1 MFSTKTKDKELFTS
15 SAHQTEGENFMKN
28 KLWGQPSKI
37 TGTLAVT
44 ALSLF
49 VVSCGENMENK
60 DAMSVASNLGDRS
73 AHSKTLFV
81 ARDASS
87 SLYLT
92 SQPNQKINLELVTEN
107 FADTD
112 SLVFS
117 AGEGKPVL
125 SESFDPSGYRL
136 YYEDANEYSELWT
149 VNLIPIKDRFLPNTR
164 KMITIRAVDKDNT
177 TIQKIDNNN
186 LVSRVGGGEDL
197 MLNIPVEILGVD
209 TNMPCN
215 MRISRIGKVCGDTN
229 TPIAV
234 VYGFDKNSD
243 DDKITKEVVTDL
255 LYGRLRDTDAPN
267 TPYFTKSV
275 IQLTEDRKMTFDV
288 AEMDSKGVA
297 ICLTGF
303 ELDGATRIRGQV
315 TTRDSGTSGK
325 VWLSWH
331 VDSENK

>member
-1 MFSTKTKDKELFTS
+1 M
-15 SAHQTEGENFMKN
+15 ENKS
-28 KLWGQPSKI
+28 WGQPTKI
-37 TGTLAVT
+37 SGILALI

-49 VVSCGENMENK
+49 IVSCGNNMENENS
-60 DAMSVASNLGDRS
+60 MSAASNLGDRS
-73 AHSKTLFV
+73 AHSKTLAV
-81 ARDASS
+81 ARDESS

-92 SQPNQKINLELVTEN
+92 SQPNQNINLEIVTEN
-107 FADTD
+107 FANTD
-112 SLVFS
+112 NLVF
-117 AGEGKPVL
+117 AEGDGKPVL
-125 SESFDPSGYRL
+125 AESFDPSGYRL
-136 YYEDANEYSELWT
+136 YYEDSNEYSELWT
-149 VNLIPIKDRFLPNTR
+149 VNLKPIKDQFLPNTR
-164 KMITIRAVDKDNT
+164 RMLTIRAVDKDNT

-186 LVSRVGGGEDL
+186 LVSRMGGGEDL
-197 MLNIPVEILGVD
+197 VLNIPVEILGVD

-243 DDKITKEVVTDL
+243 DEKITKEVVTDL
-255 LYGRLRDTDAPN
+255 LYGRLKDTDAPN

-303 ELDGATRIRGQV
+303 ELDGPTRIRGQV